1 MAETGAS
8 NVMTGI
14 QTDVTKGRAGSA
26 PDKTGPLLEAD
37 VQDAGH
43 NAEAK
48 GEVGKRAAPAV
59 LGTLEQW
66 AIALALVCAVVLLA
80 LGPGRYCWLHQARHE
95 VADDYRQVAH
105 TSVNGESCH
114 QCQLSHDQIMPALRV
129 KGYMND
135 VVTGGVSGLLMMVAT
150 VLAGIGAGLPGQSI
164 FAVGSASLAAYSFSV
179 GFGAFVID
187 SATEE
192 FAQGQLQ
199 QEYHEIRQQP
209 SEEVNE
215 MVCHYRKRGLSEHD
229 AQTVAKVLSRY
240 EDFWAEHMMM
250 EELGLQM
257 PRGQRASMSSGLATG
272 VSFLVYGAIPML
284 GLAVSSTLNR
294 LVGPQWYR
302 PQFATLLALGL
313 SALLLWLFGI
323 MLSRAVGS
331 RTPVWNATLLL
342 AVGCAAAFVAFK
354 VSSVLSR
361 FCSGRQHVGKN
372 SVAEKHV
379 ATTTCNDVAASGTL
393 GSTTADPA
401 AAAAAAAAD
410 QQQHGSVASKQSG
423 NNGSLSPS
431 GRESSAAADSTT
443 WPSFQRLFSHGL
455 CALWVGVCTIIVC
468 MQSPERM
475 AYDSLRVFG
484 YGWLTCITTGLGA
497 VPFMFISCEAI
508 GDGPLAGANAVAG
521 GMMLS
526 ASVSM
531 LWEAHDHCGPWDWQI
546 LAGILAGV
554 LFIRASERLHSGD
567 EGDEEEDLL
576 IIHGAF
582 MGRQR
587 LRKALLICTV
597 MFCHS
602 AAEGIAVGVAFSKQL
617 RVQFGYFV
625 TLLLAVHNIPEGLAV
640 ALVLVPRGVSS
651 PLAALIA
658 TLTSVPQPLLALA
671 AYVFVDAFRALLPL
685 GLAFAAGAMV
695 YVCCHEL
702 LTEANEHLG
711 MKKTLVTTVLSFI
724 VMSLTIGALQSH
736 LDA

>member
-1 MAETGAS
+1 MSE
-8 NVMTGI
+8 
-14 QTDVTKGRAGSA
+14 
-26 PDKTGPLLEAD
+26 
-37 VQDAGH
+37 
-43 NAEAK
+43 
-48 GEVGKRAAPAV
+48 
-59 LGTLEQW
+59 
-66 AIALALVCAVVLLA
+66 
-80 LGPGRYCWLHQARHE
+80 
-95 VADDYRQVAH
+95 
-105 TSVNGESCH
+105 
-114 QCQLSHDQIMPALRV
+114 
-129 KGYMND
+129 
-135 VVTGGVSGLLMMVAT
+135 VVTGGVSGLLIMVAS

-164 FAVGSASLAAYSFSV
+164 FAVSSASLAAYSFSV
-179 GFGAFVID
+179 GFGAFVVE

-199 QEYHEIRQQP
+199 QEYSEIRQQP
-209 SEEVNE
+209 AEEVSE
-215 MVCHYRKRGLSEHD
+215 MVCHYRKRGLSEDD

-240 EDFWAEHMMM
+240 EDFWAEHMMV
-250 EELGLQM
+250 EELGLRM
-257 PRGQRASMSSGLATG
+257 PRGRRASITSGLATAA
-272 VSFLVYGAIPML
+272 SFLTYGAIPVL
-284 GLAVSSTLNR
+284 GVAVCSALNK

-323 MLSRAVGS
+323 FLSRAVGS
-331 RTPVWNATLLL
+331 RTPLWNATLLL
-342 AVGCAAAFVAFK
+342 AVGCAAAFVAFW
-354 VSSVLSR
+354 LSNALSK
-361 FCSGRQHVGKN
+361 FCNGRQQKPPHN
-372 SVAEKHV
+372 IAQQHE
-379 ATTTCNDVAASGTL
+379 ATTTCNHVAASGQL
-393 GSTTADPA
+393 GSSPAESAVAMGPEA
-401 AAAAAAAAD
+401 AAAE
-410 QQQHGSVASKQSG
+410 QQHGSIASPPAETA
-423 NNGSLSPS
+423 SPRS
-431 GRESSAAADSTT
+431 PKRRDSSEAADSTT

-455 CALWVGVCTIIVC
+455 IALWVGVCTTIVC

-508 GDGPLAGANAVAG
+508 GSRPLAMANAVAG

-531 LWEAHDHCGPWDWQI
+531 LLEAHDHCGPWDWQI
-546 LAGILAGV
+546 LAGLLAGV
-554 LFIRASERLHSGD
+554 LFIRASELLHADDGD
-567 EGDEEEDLL
+567 DEEDVL

-582 MGRQR
+582 MGRQH

-602 AAEGIAVGVAFSKQL
+602 AAEGIAVGVAFSRQL
-617 RVQFGYFV
+617 REQFGYFV

-671 AYVFVDAFRALLPL
+671 AYLFVDAFRALLPL

-702 LTEANEHLG
+702 LFEANEQLG
-711 MKKTLVTTVLSFI
+711 LRRTMATTIVSFI
-724 VMSLTIGALQSH
+724 SMSLTIGALQTY